1 MSKAND
7 IAAALAARLATI
19 RTANGY
25 ATDAGQHVYRGA
37 IGIAEEN
44 APFSAIIEQEDQV
57 EDQRI
62 KDRSTGADPIDADL
76 LLPFDIV
83 AFAPCDPDNPAIAGH
98 ALVADIKR
106 AVFGGDLTWGG
117 LATHT
122 RYIGRSIPPR
132 TAGSTLVEV
141 RVSIRIG
148 CVENLADP

>member
-25 ATDAGQHVYRGA
+25 ATEAGQHVYRGA
-37 IGIAEEN
+37 IGIAEEQ
-44 APFSAIIEQEDQV
+44 APFISIVEQEDQV

-62 KDRSTGADPIDADL
+62 KDRSAGADPIDADI

-83 AFAPCDPDNPAIAGH
+83 AVGPCDPDNPSIAGH
-98 ALVADIKR
+98 TLVADIKR

-148 CVENLADP
+148 CVENLANP

>member
-25 ATDAGQHVYRGA
+25 ATEAGQHVYRGA
-37 IGIAEEN
+37 LGIPEEQ
-44 APFSAIIEQEDQV
+44 APFLAIVEQEDQV
-57 EDQRI
+57 EGQRI
-62 KDRSTGADPIDADL
+62 NNRSTGTDPIDTEI

-83 AFAPCDPDNPAIAGH
+83 AVAPCNPDNPAIAGH